1 MKKYIITYL
10 KSADGFN
17 LLSLHL
23 KNTTMKTIIKTTLA
37 AILLLATSQLFAQ
50 REKEIQNSEVQGIY
64 LNAATFRSGKL
75 TRPTDKQHAGDKI
88 RLKQF
93 FISPEIITI
102 EQGKK
107 TVFYK
112 DSIFAIQLTN
122 GENYRF
128 INRKPYLIADTSFLF
143 IYTRNDVR
151 TEYQQSGPR
160 TIHKEIPI
168 TVYYFSFGDHK
179 KVYSLTLENLRK
191 YVLIDPIVHTA
202 VCNKFTSNEMLS
214 EINNSTGHFILNE
227 IIRSKLNQ

>member
-1 MKKYIITYL
+1 MNMYAQKTREIKNNEIKVLFLSSIDFKQAKATQIT
-10 KSADGFN
+10 DF
-17 LLSLHL
+17 LH
-23 KNTTMKTIIKTTLA
+23 K
-37 AILLLATSQLFAQ
+37 
-50 REKEIQNSEVQGIY
+50 
-64 LNAATFRSGKL
+64 
-75 TRPTDKQHAGDKI
+75 GDKI
-88 RLKQF
+88 KLNQF
-93 FISPEIITI
+93 FISPDITI
-102 EQGKK
+102 IEQNIKK
-107 TVFYK
+107 SFPK

-122 GENYRF
+122 GQSYRF